1 MSNTQ
6 IASSSNSSSS
16 NMSFVFG
23 NWRTSSPAERDIEAQ
38 VIVGSHEPFTPAQI
52 PAPPPSV
59 YAHQPRS
66 SLSSSQAMREEG
78 TDPIDDFFGVTHS
91 GTHDSRHDAYVNP
104 PPYEAEPTEPP
115 AYSEYPTL
123 AMYLFKF
130 GFRTCFLSPKTY
142 VQRAYFLPHFSIPT
156 ILGGR
161 SPYPF
166 LYSASTCRVGDSK
179 D

>member
-6 IASSSNSSSS
+6 IVSSS
-16 NMSFVFG
+16 NMSIVFG
-23 NWRTSSPAERDIEAQ
+23 NWRTSSLAERDIEAQ
-38 VIVGSHEPFTPAQI
+38 VIVGNHESFPPSQI

-66 SLSSSQAMREEG
+66 SLSSLHAPREEG

-104 PPYEAEPTEPP
+104 PPYEAESAEPP

-130 GFRTCFLSPKTY
+130 GFCTYSSSAVGRTLVCLLSLSS
-142 VQRAYFLPHFSIPT
+142 FSSIPAV
-156 ILGGR
+156 LGSR

-166 LYSASTCRVGDSK
+166 LHSASTCGVGDPK